1 MVDKIRWGILGTG
14 MIAHKFAEGLRV
26 LPDAVLTAIGSRS
39 QAAAD
44 RFGDA
49 FDVPHR
55 HATYQDLASDSEV
68 DVIYVSS
75 PHPMHKE
82 DTLLC
87 LEAGKA
93 VLCEKPFTMNSQE
106 SEAVIRAARERGLF
120 LMEAMWTRYLPAVVR
135 ARQLLAEGVIGE
147 VRMVQADF
155 GFRAEVDPK
164 HRLLNPDL
172 GGGALLDVGI
182 YTVSLASMVFGQQP
196 AEINSQVYLGST
208 GVDELSGTIFRYPA
222 GQIAVLSSSLQINT
236 PHDAIIIGT
245 KGSIR
250 IHPSFWCTD
259 GMTLTLDGQP
269 EQVMNLPRVGNGYN
283 YEAAE
288 VMACLR
294 AGKRESEVMPL
305 DETLAIMQTLDRIR
319 ALWGLKYPTEK

>member
-236 PHDAIIIGT
+236 PHDAVIIGT

>member
-26 LPDAVLTAIGSRS
+26 LPDAVLTAVGSRS

-44 RFGDA
+44 RFGDE

-55 HATYQDLASDSEV
+55 HANYQDLASDPEV

-259 GMTLTLDGQP
+259 GMTLTLDGEP

-319 ALWGLKYPTEK
+319 VLWGLKYPTEK

>member
-26 LPDAVLTAIGSRS
+26 LPDAVLTAVGSRS

-55 HATYQDLASDSEV
+55 HATYQDLASDPEV

-82 DTLLC
+82 DALLC

-236 PHDAIIIGT
+236 PHDAVIIGT

>member
-26 LPDAVLTAIGSRS
+26 LPDAVLTAVGSRS
-39 QAAAD
+39 QAAAN

-55 HATYQDLASDSEV
+55 HATYQDLASDPEV

-182 YTVSLASMVFGQQP
+182 YTVSLAWMVFGQQP

-236 PHDAIIIGT
+236 PHDAVIIGT

-269 EQVMNLPRVGNGYN
+269 EQVMNLPRVSNGYN

>member
-55 HATYQDLASDSEV
+55 HATYQDLASDPEV

>member
-26 LPDAVLTAIGSRS
+26 LPDAVLTAVGSRS

>member
-26 LPDAVLTAIGSRS
+26 LPDAVLTAVGSRS
-39 QAAAD
+39 QAAAN

-55 HATYQDLASDSEV
+55 HATYQDLASDPEV

-236 PHDAIIIGT
+236 PHDAVIIGT

>member
-26 LPDAVLTAIGSRS
+26 LPDAVLTAVGSRS

-55 HATYQDLASDSEV
+55 HATYQDLASDPEV

-236 PHDAIIIGT
+236 PHDAVIIGT

>member
-1 MVDKIRWGILGTG
+1 
-14 MIAHKFAEGLRV
+14 
-26 LPDAVLTAIGSRS
+26 
-39 QAAAD
+39 
-44 RFGDA
+44 
-49 FDVPHR
+49 
-55 HATYQDLASDSEV
+55 
-68 DVIYVSS
+68 
-75 PHPMHKE
+75 
-82 DTLLC
+82 
-87 LEAGKA
+87 
-93 VLCEKPFTMNSQE
+93 
-106 SEAVIRAARERGLF
+106 
-120 LMEAMWTRYLPAVVR
+120 MEAMWTRYLPAVVR

-236 PHDAIIIGT
+236 PHDAVIIGT

>member
-26 LPDAVLTAIGSRS
+26 LPDAVLTAVGSRS
-39 QAAAD
+39 QAAAN

-55 HATYQDLASDSEV
+55 HATYQDLASDPEV

-236 PHDAIIIGT
+236 PHDAVIIGT

-269 EQVMNLPRVGNGYN
+269 EQVMNLPRVSNGYN

>member
-26 LPDAVLTAIGSRS
+26 LPDAVLTAVGSRS

-55 HATYQDLASDSEV
+55 HATYQDLASDPEV

-236 PHDAIIIGT
+236 PHDAVIIGT

-269 EQVMNLPRVGNGYN
+269 EQVMNLPRVSNGYN

>member
-55 HATYQDLASDSEV
+55 HATYQDLASDPEV

-236 PHDAIIIGT
+236 PHDAVIIGT